1 MFKKDGKVPA
11 EIKKTK
17 LEGWYSELDDR
28 DRLRLSRYIEGCQ
41 VSSQYDLL
49 TDVIK
54 KALAEENYE
63 FAVTICDA
71 VYSNVDM
78 SDYQTFMVN
87 EQLILA
93 YYGAERYD
101 DVKAACEAN
110 YDLYPKVAEQLKKD
124 NNGDVPEVLQFRNQ
138 YINVIVGI
146 ESNYDLGFQML
157 DRYNEMGI
165 LSDEDLVYRKNSL
178 TTHRLQK
185 LFDGVYTYRPKDE
198 KC

>member
-28 DRLRLSRYIEGCQ
+28 NKLKLSRYIEGSP
-41 VSSQYDLL
+41 VSSKYDLFMH
-49 TDVIK
+49 IIR
-54 KALAEENYE
+54 KALDDENND
-63 FAVTICDA
+63 FAIFLCDS
-71 VYSNVDM
+71 VYSDVEM
-78 SDYQTFMVN
+78 TDYERFKVN
-87 EQLILA
+87 ELLILA

-101 DVKAACEAN
+101 DTKAACETN
-110 YDLYPKVAEQLKKD
+110 YDLFPKVVEELKKD

-157 DRYNEMGI
+157 ERYNQMGI

-198 KC
+198 KI